1 MASRRNCSKCWVRS
15 GKRGNGSEL
24 EANKIFFSGLVLNT
38 VTLSISVCRRCCYFA
53 CSVSPV
59 SPRCF
64 NPVIEINGILQ
75 PLKEHSS
82 AETNCSHSYLPSPLS
97 RCSIFS
103 ISVLTEARF
112 RWSVL
117 LRHAPF
123 SSARTTF
130 FFPSP
135 PPHFRQGPLTLRFI
149 VSMVAKVDCLLCV
162 MYFQSCPDT
171 LQSSDELS
179 HQ

>member
-1 MASRRNCSKCWVRS
+1 MFKMLSEVGRV
-15 GKRGNGSEL
+15 GKRLRTRGQQKNFLG
-24 EANKIFFSGLVLNT
+24 AGFKHCH
-38 VTLSISVCRRCCYFA
+38 SINFRRCCYFA
-53 CSVSPV
+53 CGVSPV
-59 SPRCF
+59 SPHCF

-82 AETNCSHSYLPSPLS
+82 AETNCSRSYLPSPLS

-130 FFPSP
+130 FFLLPPFHIFDKALSPSD
-135 PPHFRQGPLTLRFI
+135 LLSAWWLKST
-149 VSMVAKVDCLLCV
+149 VSSA
-162 MYFQSCPDT
+162 
-171 LQSSDELS
+171 
-179 HQ
+179 